1 MSISDIFFGKPV
13 AAKEEDERPVVM
25 VQERE
30 NVWRVVYA
38 DEERK

>member
-1 MSISDIFFGKPV
+1 MNILEKLLGMSDSRP
-13 AAKEEDERPVVM
+13 AATDNNRPIKF

-38 DEERK
+38 D